1 MRKRRNDR
9 NYVLYQITVENTGD
23 NYIGITVATG
33 RAFLR
38 SVKVRVQKHL
48 SRAKCENK
56 DWNFCQFIR
65 KNPEAKLEYEIL
77 DVVRGRKAA
86 YQRERELIAKLDPK
100 LNTF

>member
-9 NYVLYQITVENTGD
+9 NHALYQLEFPDGST
-23 NYIGITVATG
+23 YIGLTAVSG
-33 RAFLR
+33 RAVTR

-56 DWNFCQFIR
+56 DWNLYRYLRETDFQQITYQV
-65 KNPEAKLEYEIL
+65 LE
-77 DVVRGRKAA
+77 VVRGRKNAH
-86 YQRERELIAKLDPK
+86 QRERELISYYQPE